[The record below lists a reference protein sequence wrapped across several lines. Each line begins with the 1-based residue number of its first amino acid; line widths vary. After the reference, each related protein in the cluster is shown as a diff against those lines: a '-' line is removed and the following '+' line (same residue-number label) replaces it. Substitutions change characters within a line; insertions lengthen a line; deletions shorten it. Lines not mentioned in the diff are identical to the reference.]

1 MNFRIVCKVKDL
13 LNQIQI
19 QFILN
24 ANKQKK

>member
-1 MNFRIVCKVKDL
+1 MNYRIVCKAKKL
-13 LNQIQI
+13 LQEIKL

>member
-1 MNFRIVCKVKDL
+1 MNYRIVCKAKNL
-13 LNQIQI
+13 LQEIKL